1 MNIVRIR
8 LSISGQYIATFCTKF
23 FETGQVNFLISHTSL
38 KSKFLD
44 NRCLLDLYDDV
55 LSIEYLNVTIT
66 KRQLKNHRKHQNHI
80 EILLSVS
87 NYEFVES
94 SKHLFL
100 LLQKTKTICLPQLFV
115 IVDNNFSFSTARRC
129 SLYKNFMITHEQ
141 GEADVATQCTELY
154 KKRRNSA
161 KIKQNFVP
169 CLFAWLTQ
177 RLS

>member
-1 MNIVRIR
+1 M
-8 LSISGQYIATFCTKF
+8 FCHWKPQQINEHSENTTLYF
-23 FETGQVNFLISHTSL
+23 WLVYCDILHEIFWNWIHFLISHTSL

-55 LSIEYLNVTIT
+55 LSIGYLNVTIT

-100 LLQKTKTICLPQLFV
+100 LLQNKNNLFTTAV
-115 IVDNNFSFSTARRC
+115 CYCWQQFHIFKHINSQEMFTLQKFYDNSWAGRGRC
-129 SLYKNFMITHEQ
+129 YLVYRALQK
-141 GEADVATQCTELY
+141 
-154 KKRRNSA
+154 
-161 KIKQNFVP
+161 VP
-169 CLFAWLTQ
+169 K
-177 RLS
+177 